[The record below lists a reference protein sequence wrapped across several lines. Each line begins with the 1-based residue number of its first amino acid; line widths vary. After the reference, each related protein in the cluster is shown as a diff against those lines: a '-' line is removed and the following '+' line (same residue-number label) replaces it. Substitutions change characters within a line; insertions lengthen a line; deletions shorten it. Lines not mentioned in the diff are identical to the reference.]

1 MSRVVDHSGGVT
13 TEYYYQPHTNQFH
26 LNHVQDVEPILEAN
40 KRLANEHRTDAGHWR
55 HLAEIP
61 LVVWWTWQ
69 REGIT
74 RDKTAIRKK
83 LDDPEWKYLRSGAGR
98 LHRRATRTENMV
110 SNHLAGCRKQTAQEI
125 SAAVRK
131 AGLIPVSV

>member
-1 MSRVVDHSGGVT
+1 MSRIVDRSGGVV
-13 TEYYYQPHTNQFH
+13 TEYHYQPHTNQFH
-26 LNHVQDVEPILEAN
+26 INHVQDVEPILEAN
-40 KRLANEHRTDAGHWR
+40 KRLANEPRKDAGHWR

-69 REGIT
+69 REGVT

-83 LDDPEWKYLRSGAGR
+83 LDDPEWRYLKSSRKR
-98 LHRRATRTENMV
+98 LYRRATRTENLV
-110 SNHLAGCRKQTAQEI
+110 SNHLASFRKQAAQET
-125 SAAVRK
+125 SAAVKK